1 MYCLEVIIKRI
12 IRHVSRSVSTSMR
25 PSAVREQHRAFLLD
39 NHVPLA
45 LVRTHRLEPCSRY
58 AQHFCGV
65 TAAHPCLRRGHT
77 AEASLKEQRHS
88 LVRFRR
94 RNLHSN
100 LLPLRFLHHPA
111 LRFHPH
117 LPQVCLRYTA
127 VGRHPVAPVGLL
139 CVVWWGR
146 GWQVVSQTGLDKY
159 DRTGQILPY

>member
-1 MYCLEVIIKRI
+1 MKQMYCLEVIIKRI

-25 PSAVREQHRAFLLD
+25 PSAVWEQHRAFLLD

-100 LLPLRFLHHPA
+100 LLPLRFLHGYM
-111 LRFHPH
+111 H
-117 LPQVCLRYTA
+117 LPDRFLPTLA
-127 VGRHPVAPVGLL
+127 VSRDGAGRSPRSRGRTRKRQRREGPVLCPSITCSISSPV
-139 CVVWWGR
+139 
-146 GWQVVSQTGLDKY
+146 S
-159 DRTGQILPY
+159 